1 LISRSG
7 FPAEDICKGYL
18 HQTYGENGEIFN
30 CEKLMSGLMRI
41 NYNSSLPADA
51 YVRVRSHGHW
61 FYIDNK
67 DLSSKIT
74 FTILVELIHLSSGY
88 ESNQTEPALTLPVR

>member
-1 LISRSG
+1 
-7 FPAEDICKGYL
+7 
-18 HQTYGENGEIFN
+18 
-30 CEKLMSGLMRI
+30 MSGLMRI

-74 FTILVELIHLSSGY
+74 FTILVDLIHLSSGY
-88 ESNQTEPALTLPVR
+88 ESNQTEPVLTLPVR